1 MALQVALRRRGRQ
14 VNPVNILLV
23 KDLDDAVSMAAVS
36 ALSTCSGS
44 LCRTRP
50 HTAGTGPNP
59 AQLKAQMAAL
69 VLALAQAAKANAA
82 AQAQRN
88 QQACWQLCRVFNGS
102 PHWRKPSKPRKQ
114 HQRQPHRRSNDELPK
129 QIYRPLVK
137 IQRQLTL
144 RRGARRARVSRITH
158 RSVRCDL
165 TYQAGRFRRPS
176 YHLSGN
182 SDHCDMSTAPAL
194 RRTRVRSAST

>member
-1 MALQVALRRRGRQ
+1 M
-14 VNPVNILLV
+14 PH
-23 KDLDDAVSMAAVS
+23 SMAAVS

-114 HQRQPHRRSNDELPK
+114 HQRQPHRRSNDAIAEAD
-129 QIYRPLVK
+129 YRPLVK
-137 IQRQLTL
+137 IQRQLTS

>member
-1 MALQVALRRRGRQ
+1 M
-14 VNPVNILLV
+14 
-23 KDLDDAVSMAAVS
+23 DLDDAVSMAAVS

-50 HTAGTGPNP
+50 RTAGIGPNP
-59 AQLKAQMAAL
+59 AQLKAQIAAL
-69 VLALAQAAKANAA
+69 VLALALAAKANAA

-114 HQRQPHRRSNDELPK
+114 HQRQPHRRSNDAIAEAD
-129 QIYRPLVK
+129 YRPLVK

-158 RSVRCDL
+158 RSVVSGAAILPIR
-165 TYQAGRFRRPS
+165 QVARRPS
-176 YHLSGN
+176 CHLSGN

>member
-1 MALQVALRRRGRQ
+1 
-14 VNPVNILLV
+14 
-23 KDLDDAVSMAAVS
+23 MAAVN

-59 AQLKAQMAAL
+59 AQLKPQMAAL

-114 HQRQPHRRSNDELPK
+114 HQRQPHRRSNDAIAEAD
-129 QIYRPLVK
+129 YRPLVK

-158 RSVRCDL
+158 RSLVSGAAILSIR
-165 TYQAGRFRRPS
+165 QVARRP
-176 YHLSGN
+176 YQGTLIIVN
-182 SDHCDMSTAPAL
+182 VDRA
-194 RRTRVRSAST
+194 RSATNEGPERFNVVIWVSLVGSLSLTGRQFAVNT